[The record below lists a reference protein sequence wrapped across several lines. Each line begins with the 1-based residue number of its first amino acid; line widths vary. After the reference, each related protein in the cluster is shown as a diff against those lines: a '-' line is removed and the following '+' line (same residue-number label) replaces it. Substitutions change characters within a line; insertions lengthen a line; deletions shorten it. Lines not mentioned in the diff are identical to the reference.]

1 MVNKLKNVGVTI
13 IGTLVAIYICSLLK
27 SEGIQLSG
35 IEHYAQKVSVDE
47 ARRLGFILMDDKK
60 YSQAIA
66 FFEPGAIQG
75 DVSSQIALAT
85 LYYYD
90 TTIEEHF
97 KLSYQWFSK
106 NSDNPLAQYYLSLMY
121 HMGDYVTKNIQ
132 LAQYWQQKAAYQSLP
147 VAQYNQAVMYF
158 NNGQYI
164 NAYLWASY
172 ARKNG
177 VSRASDLVKKATQN
191 MSEQQKYHAQQQYN
205 SNKDQHIWQGANN
218 NYFNALLKEMF

>member
-75 DVSSQIALAT
+75 DVSSQTAIET

-90 TTIEEHF
+90 PT
-97 KLSYQWFSK
+97 L
-106 NSDNPLAQYYLSLMY
+106 
-121 HMGDYVTKNIQ
+121 
-132 LAQYWQQKAAYQSLP
+132 
-147 VAQYNQAVMYF
+147 
-158 NNGQYI
+158 
-164 NAYLWASY
+164 
-172 ARKNG
+172 
-177 VSRASDLVKKATQN
+177 
-191 MSEQQKYHAQQQYN
+191 
-205 SNKDQHIWQGANN
+205 
-218 NYFNALLKEMF
+218 